1 MHFPKNFQNYK
12 MEETITD
19 LISKVGFPITAFLLM
34 WYSHHTTL
42 KKLTEAI
49 NELKAYMKGGKKNG

>member
-1 MHFPKNFQNYK
+1 